1 MSVKQKYGIKY
12 PFSSDNNEEIFL
24 DVNDTYE
31 DGIKSKLFH
40 VLFTP
45 KGQRIRMPEFGT
57 DLIKYIF
64 EPSDNTTINDLQA
77 SIQTDISKYVPEVK
91 FKKIEINSD
100 TDNGKI
106 VTVHYSITRNGV
118 TTDTS
123 TAIRV

>member
-1 MSVKQKYGIKY
+1 M
-12 PFSSDNNEEIFL
+12 
-24 DVNDTYE
+24 
-31 DGIKSKLFH
+31 FH

-91 FKKIEINSD
+91 FKKIEITSD

-123 TAIRV
+123 TAIRI